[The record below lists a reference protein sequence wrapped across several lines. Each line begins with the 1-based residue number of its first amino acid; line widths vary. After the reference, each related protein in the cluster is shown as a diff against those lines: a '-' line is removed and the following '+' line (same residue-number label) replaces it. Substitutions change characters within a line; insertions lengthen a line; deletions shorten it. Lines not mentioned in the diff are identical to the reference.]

1 MSSPGI
7 DKWIAKA
14 PESWAKLAKNGS
26 KKSFELWKKEFA
38 KGATEANKDYL
49 NKQLT
54 DAQLRDIYERG
65 AGGTI
70 TKGGGSPIKPVKP
83 TVIKVERKGKTYT
96 RNTAPRWGLQSKYVL
111 QLASKEKPRSKEYY
125 KYLDILIGQGR
136 TRQASIKK
144 IQRTRSEAHGKK

>member
-1 MSSPGI
+1 
-7 DKWIAKA
+7 
-14 PESWAKLAKNGS
+14 
-26 KKSFELWKKEFA
+26 
-38 KGATEANKDYL
+38 L

-70 TKGGGSPIKPVKP
+70 TKGGGSPIKPTKP